1 MIWIAYALEWISMAA
16 AVSVGIYVTVNWHL
30 LWFMLIP
37 CLFSVRTTN
46 KDGNKKE

>member
-16 AVSVGIYVTVNWHL
+16 AVSVGIYVTGNWHL

-37 CLFSVRTTN
+37 CLVSVYTTSEN
-46 KDGNKKE
+46 EKD